1 MQTKHGLSSM
11 VMIGDGAT
19 DLEARQP
26 GGADLFIG
34 CALHTACHRML
45 MVDMSLERCQ
55 EQDQLPCSNL
65 TFSVF

>member
-1 MQTKHGLSSM
+1 MTQAKHGLTSM

-34 CALHTACHRML
+34 CAQHFLLLSR
-45 MVDMSLERCQ
+45 VS
-55 EQDQLPCSNL
+55 
-65 TFSVF
+65 